1 MAENHLAS
9 VTTPNGADT
18 YTYDPL
24 DRRATIDGYRLGY
37 IGQSDLVSYVT
48 DSSNLLV
55 KRLTYAAAGLPV
67 LMTVSYGGAWHTY
80 GYLYDGTG
88 QIVGLVDDT
97 TGSSTLGQEVV
108 TYTYDAWGN
117 LLSDT
122 DTSGIGAATINPF
135 LYKGYWYDWS
145 TGLYDLNARYYNP
158 VIGRFLSE
166 DPAGPSVGVALSYN
180 GYAYA
185 RNNPVNRVDPSG
197 TASYNVY
204 LMARFGIKERATN
217 PTIPGWIILGGT
229 QVALLVLSEGLAGSE
244 EFAVNEGMAAAEGA
258 GEEPLTDAQTATLSR
273 LDNIVNDHLTEQDLS
288 GALRDIQ
295 GDPVPRIGGGYY
307 DHLDEVKNS
316 LRGLYAVE
324 KSLHGSLRNPNLDPA
339 ARAALES
346 GLSKAQ
352 QYIGKINEILNGG
365 K

>member
-1 MAENHLAS
+1 MMEVASYGSTTYAWNTENQLSS
-9 VTTPNGADT
+9 VTTPNGTDI
-18 YTYDPL
+18 YTYDSL
-24 DRRATIDGYRLGY
+24 GRRATIDVYHLGY

-48 DSSNLLV
+48 DNSNNLV
-55 KRLTYAAAGLPV
+55 KRFTYNAAGLPA
-67 LMTVSYGGAWHTY
+67 LMSVSYGGAWYTY
-80 GYLYDGTG
+80 GYVYDGTG

-97 TGSSTLGQEVV
+97 TGSSTLGEEVV

-166 DPAGPSVGVALSYN
+166 DPVGPSVGSNVPGYN

-217 PTIPGWIILGGT
+217 PTIPGWIVWTGA
-229 QVALLVLSEGLAGSE
+229 QVALLVLTEGLAGPE
-244 EFAVNEGMAAAEGA
+244 LLAADEGVAAAEDTVDPYKLLEQNGMKTTLTKQEIEAA
-258 GEEPLTDAQTATLSR
+258 GKVQLQMMAKSDLKM
-273 LDNIVNDHLTEQDLS
+273 VNDAAKEVGVDRNMFGEYIHEVKQEMGMRPKDNFTYQQLLDL
-288 GALRDIQ
+288 AREL
-295 GDPVPRIGGGYY
+295 
-307 DHLDEVKNS
+307 KNS
-316 LRGLYAVE
+316 L
-324 KSLHGSLRNPNLDPA
+324 
-339 ARAALES
+339 
-346 GLSKAQ
+346 
-352 QYIGKINEILNGG
+352 GK
-365 K
+365 